1 MKFEFSV
8 SGKVRTIAISFCFAM
23 VIFSSAFVVGAIF
36 DLFRPLS
43 GVETEIPISYTRS
56 FSKQWSL
63 FALISIIGGFFCT
76 GVVAVVS
83 KLKTNELD

>member
-1 MKFEFSV
+1 MGSEFFA
-8 SGKVRTIAISFCFAM
+8 SGKVRAVAMSFCFAM
-23 VIFSSAFVVGAIF
+23 VIFSSAFVVGALF
-36 DLFRPLS
+36 ELFRPLS
-43 GVETEIPISYTRS
+43 SETEIPISYTRS

-63 FALISIIGGFFCT
+63 FALISIIGGFLCT